1 MRVSR
6 RFTAEFTE
14 IEAGPIVSGHLNLAD
29 RDFHFAGISEQAVS
43 PMIRTLA
50 DRVLAHVRDDM
61 GRVLSGDGDRAEAA
75 SRTVR
80 IDESR
85 DRKILRELETE
96 LIARLHIRWYQLASE
111 SIPWSDLG
119 GPDEVATFLYLNRG
133 PATDHG
139 GPVEPESR
147 WPWRRV
153 RPQGAIW
160 VPAKVSA
167 LEIVFSVARQ
177 AYLLY
182 LLAGKEP
189 IYPEEVWRVERAAI
203 EYGLRIVQ
211 GCKEHSQ
218 ADEA

>member
-1 MRVSR
+1 MRSSR
-6 RFTAEFTE
+6 RFTAEFSLT
-14 IEAGPIVSGHLNLAD
+14 EAGPIVSGHLNLAD
-29 RDFHFAGISEQAVS
+29 RDFHFAGISEQEV
-43 PMIRTLA
+43 PPKIRTLA
-50 DRVLAHVRDDM
+50 ERVLAHVRDDM
-61 GRVLSGDGDRAEAA
+61 GQVWSGDGDRGEAA
-75 SRTVR
+75 SGTVG
-80 IDESR
+80 ISESR
-85 DRKILRELETE
+85 DRKILRQLETE
-96 LIARLHIRWYQLASE
+96 VIARLHIRWYQLASE